1 MILRQAFETRLIIAR
16 AQRLLRVD
24 QAQNDST
31 TFKRFVQIGHN
42 YPGGPS
48 LRSFCDS
55 IDTSP
60 LINTSRL
67 NNHVRPYEGQT
78 ASRRSVEK
86 KDVHD
91 LHYADAALFF

>member
-1 MILRQAFETRLIIAR
+1 MLKPKEYRRVAR
-16 AQRLLRVD
+16 GMFVGNSYPIQLLPVC
-24 QAQNDST
+24 
-31 TFKRFVQIGHN
+31 
-42 YPGGPS
+42 PS

-67 NNHVRPYEGQT
+67 NNHVRPYKGQT

-86 KDVHD
+86 KDVRN